1 MTVPI
6 SPANPPGYPSGS
18 GVNPAAGGS
27 GTQVTATMAGHESEH
42 STQPIPTVVTSTD
55 EVLAPSPVAGGPA
68 RSASAALPA
77 APPVG
82 PAASAQRRPTRAEEE
97 AGDPGARGFRYIP
110 GLDGIRA
117 IAVLAVIIYHSG
129 TSWMGESWLPGGFL
143 GVDVFFVLSGFLIT
157 SLLLSEREKTGR
169 VDFKQFYLRRARR
182 LLPALFTMLAL
193 TAVLAL
199 TVARDAAAQMY
210 HDAIA
215 AIFYVTNWAYIFSDT
230 SYFEAIGRP
239 PLLQHLWSLAVEEQ
253 FYLIWPVVA
262 MLLYRWK
269 KRDGVWRGALY
280 GALGSTALMVILA
293 FVWNMPTNDA
303 SRIYF
308 GTDTHLMGLMLGAA
322 LAAVYRPGRVRRAL
336 PFLARML
343 IWGVG
348 IASLLALI
356 WFLFNTHEDSQ
367 WLYRGGFFVISGV
380 VALLIA
386 AASHPAVAFGKV
398 LATQPMRYIGERSY
412 GLYLYHWPI
421 FLVTRPTID
430 LPFPDPWATV
440 LRFGLLFAVA
450 ELSFRFI
457 EMPIRRGA
465 IGAAVRRW
473 REQGMA
479 TVVIRSTG
487 VLVAFVGSV
496 FLLGTALAAV
506 PVVDANTYLGGK
518 TAEGAGDLAAEK
530 AQAAAAASASPSATA
545 LPSGDPSSAASPGA
559 AVTPENPNGYATNA
573 AGVPLVKLPT
583 TAIGDSVLLGASGAI
598 TKKIPQAKIDAEVS
612 RHTYGVLDRVK
623 ARKAAGV
630 LGDVVIIHTG
640 TNGPAYYD
648 ELKMILDPLKD
659 RERVVLVNTRVPRS
673 WEDESNSNI
682 EKIAKKYPNVRIADW
697 YAISN
702 DRRDYFVSDGV
713 HTSEAGA
720 KAFAKLIRDTIR
732 QP

>member
-1 MTVPI
+1 MVTNEAAYSGPDATTY
-6 SPANPPGYPSGS
+6 PAQPPQSSQSVGALADAVGGGYQGQGS
-18 GVNPAAGGS
+18 VAEA
-27 GTQVTATMAGHESEH
+27 
-42 STQPIPTVVTSTD
+42 VVD
-55 EVLAPSPVAGGPA
+55 PLAPAGVSRPQY
-68 RSASAALPA
+68 PA
-77 APPVG
+77 APPVQ
-82 PAASAQRRPTRAEEE
+82 PAAAAPRRPTRAEEE

-117 IAVLAVIIYHSG
+117 IAVLAVIFYHAG
-129 TSWMGESWLPGGFL
+129 TSWSGESWLPGGFL

-157 SLLLSEREKTGR
+157 SLLLSEREKTGKINY
-169 VDFKQFYLRRARR
+169 KQFYLRRARR
-182 LLPALFTMLAL
+182 LLPALFVALAL

-199 TVARDAAAQMY
+199 TVARDAAAQVY

-215 AIFYVTNWAYIFSDT
+215 AIFYVTNWAYIFSDS

-239 PLLQHLWSLAVEEQ
+239 PMLQHLWSLAVEEQ

-269 KRDGVWRGALY
+269 RRDGVWRGALY
-280 GALGSTALMVILA
+280 GALGSTALMMILA

-303 SRIYF
+303 SRLYF
-308 GTDTHLMGLMLGAA
+308 GTDTHMMGLMLGAA
-322 LAAVYRPGRVRRAL
+322 LAAVYRPARARQAL
-336 PFLARML
+336 PLLARL
-343 IWGVG
+343 FIWGVG
-348 IASLLALI
+348 LASLAGLI
-356 WFLFNTHEDSQ
+356 WFLFNTTDTSQ
-367 WLYRGGFFVISGV
+367 WLYRGGFFVISAV
-380 VALLIA
+380 VVLLIA
-386 AASHPAVAFGKV
+386 AASHPGVAFGAM
-398 LATQPMRYIGERSY
+398 LALQPMKYLGERSY

-430 LPFPDPWATV
+430 TSLPDPWITI
-440 LRFGLLFAVA
+440 LRFALLLGVA

-465 IGAAVRRW
+465 IGKALHRW
-473 REQGMA
+473 REQGVA
-479 TVVIRSTG
+479 TLVVRGTAVTAAAI
-487 VLVAFVGSV
+487 GSI

-506 PVVDANTYLGGK
+506 PAVDANTYLGGK

-530 AQAAAAASASPSATA
+530 AQAQAAASASPSSSPVA
-545 LPSGDPSSAASPGA
+545 PSASPGV
-559 AVTPENPNGYATNA
+559 VTPANPNGFATNA
-573 AGVPLVKLPT
+573 AGVPLTKLPT
-583 TAIGDSVLLGASGAI
+583 TAIGDSVLLGASGAL
-598 TKKIPQAKIDAEVS
+598 KKRLPQTVVDAEVS

-623 ARKAAGV
+623 ARKSAGV

-659 RERVVLVNTRVPRS
+659 RERVILVNTHVPRS
-673 WEDESNSNI
+673 WQEDSNRNI

-697 YAISN
+697 YAAS
-702 DRRDYFVSDGV
+702 DGHREYFVADGV
-713 HTSEAGA
+713 HTSESGA